1 MLENVARKQ
10 GKFCMAIG
18 FDILNLDHDPEYV
31 FYPRKWTLSEVKEKI
46 ILSQQLAEPHYDA
59 WTPNYL

>member
-1 MLENVARKQ
+1 
-10 GKFCMAIG
+10 MAIG

-31 FYPRKWTLSEVKEKI
+31 FYPRRWTLSEVKEKI
-46 ILSQQLAEPHYDA
+46 LLSQQLAEPHHDA